1 MNGAAYMDSS
11 SSLSVEELY
20 LLERKLCAFLLEGGY
35 KTAAVFGKTSSAV
48 FAAIRACLLTGVC
61 YIPVDA
67 ETPAKRLGEMLSCAD
82 AVLYD
87 GEKPPCGIPCA
98 DIRCC
103 AEGYEPLG
111 TLPTVPDCRAAYII
125 FTSGTT
131 GVPKGIRVSRKNL
144 RCFADWLLS
153 LPAIREEKPRSVL
166 NQARFSFDLSVA
178 GICCSLFGGMD
189 FAAPEQPLLTDFP
202 KLFAFMENS
211 GAEMAVLTPSFAEM
225 CLCDSSFC
233 GELLPRLR
241 VLFFCGETLKPSTAR
256 KLILRFPKAR
266 IINAYGPT
274 EATCAVCACEITA
287 DMTAAALP
295 VGEIGSAA
303 SEIHILTPDNR
314 EAKEGEIGEILICG
328 DSAAEYINAEG
339 GFSVIDGSRCFH
351 TGDLGYTAE
360 GRLYFCG
367 RRDRQVKLLGHRIE
381 LSDIENSLCEISG
394 VRRAAA
400 AVETKGGFPVI
411 TAVIEAEKGVSEALI
426 KQEMKKLLPS
436 YMLPRKILLTDSIP
450 INANGKTTT
459 GALL

>member
-1 MNGAAYMDSS
+1 MKGAAYMDSS
-11 SSLSVEELY
+11 SSLSAEELD
-20 LLERKLCAFLLEGGY
+20 LLERKLCAFLSEGGY
-35 KTAAVFGKTSSAV
+35 NTAAVFGGTSPAV
-48 FAAIRACLLTGVC
+48 FAAIRACLKAGVC
-61 YIPVDA
+61 YIPVDP
-67 ETPAKRLGEMLSCAD
+67 ETPAKRLGEMLSYAD
-82 AVLYD
+82 VVLYD
-87 GEKPPCGIPCA
+87 VEQPHCGLPCA
-98 DIRCC
+98 DIRC
-103 AEGYEPLG
+103 AEGYKPLCA
-111 TLPTVPDCRAAYII
+111 LPPVPDNRAAYII

-131 GVPKGIRVSRKNL
+131 GVPKGIMVSRKNL

-189 FAAPEQPLLTDFP
+189 FAVPEQPLLKDFP
-202 KLFAFMENS
+202 RLFAFMENS
-211 GAEMAVLTPSFAEM
+211 GAEMAVLTPSYAEM

-241 VLFFCGETLKPSTAR
+241 VFFFCGETLKPSTAR

-287 DMTAAALP
+287 DMTAASLP
-295 VGEIGSAA
+295 VGELASAA

-314 EAKEGEIGEILICG
+314 EAQEGEIGEIHICG
-328 DSAAEYINAEG
+328 DSTAEYINAEG
-339 GFSVIDGSRCFH
+339 GFSVLNGKRCFH

-367 RRDRQVKLLGHRIE
+367 RRDRQVKLMGHRIE
-381 LSDIENSLCEISG
+381 LSDIENSLCEIIG

-400 AVETKGGFPVI
+400 AVEIKGGFPVI
-411 TAVIEAEKGVSEALI
+411 TAVIEAENNVSEARI